1 MAEKSFAGIGRKG
14 YRRIA
19 CFKPPPREVGAFLL
33 RMQEIFDT
41 LVSLRAAKGSVAIL
55 FFRDYHVATPL
66 TMTKVM
72 SKKKIK
78 IVVLMGGPSA
88 EHEVSLHTGEQIVAH
103 LNPERYEITPAVI
116 AKNGRWMI
124 GSAQANPELVSKK
137 KSELH
142 LPMIART
149 AALHDA
155 AERGI
160 DAVFIALHGTFGEDG
175 TVQGLLDAM
184 KIPYTGSGVRASAL
198 GMHKPLSSR
207 IFHDAGFNVPAFRVV
222 RKNELAKNK
231 EKLIRNLVK
240 ELSLP
245 LAVKPSDHG
254 SSVGVTIVHQQHKL
268 FPAMREA
275 GNYSP
280 EIMVQKFI
288 AGRELTCGVIERGS
302 AMVALPP
309 VEIIP
314 KAGAFYDYASKYAD
328 RGSEH
333 LIPPPDMDKKTIK
346 MIRDAARHAHR
357 IIGCSGM
364 SRTDFI
370 LGNDGTLHILEI
382 NTIPGM
388 TATSLLPQSAVSI
401 GINFSQLLDIIINA
415 GLKKK

>member
-1 MAEKSFAGIGRKG
+1 
-14 YRRIA
+14 
-19 CFKPPPREVGAFLL
+19 
-33 RMQEIFDT
+33 
-41 LVSLRAAKGSVAIL
+41 
-55 FFRDYHVATPL
+55 
-66 TMTKVM
+66 
-72 SKKKIK
+72 
-78 IVVLMGGPSA
+78 MGGPSA
-88 EHEVSLHTGEQIVAH
+88 EHEVSLRTGEQIAAH
-103 LNPERYEITPAVI
+103 LNPEKYEITSAVI
-116 AKNGRWMI
+116 AKNGLWMI
-124 GSAQANPELVSKK
+124 GSAQANPELAGRKNSG
-137 KSELH
+137 SH
-142 LPMIART
+142 LPMIAGT
-149 AALHDA
+149 AALHNV

-198 GMHKPLSSR
+198 GMHKPLSSG
-207 IFHDAGFNVPAFRVV
+207 IFRDAGFNVPEFRVV

-231 EKLIRNLVK
+231 AKLIRDLVK
-240 ELSLP
+240 EFSLP

-254 SSVGVTIVHQQHKL
+254 SSVGVSIVRRQHKL

-275 GNYSP
+275 GSYSP
-280 EIMVQKFI
+280 EIMVQKFVT
-288 AGRELTCGVIERGS
+288 GRELTCGVIEKGS
-302 AMVALPP
+302 AVFALPP

-346 MIRDAARHAHR
+346 MIQDAACRAHR

-370 LGNDGTLHILEI
+370 LDNDGALHILET

-388 TATSLLPQSAVSI
+388 TSTSLLPQAAASI
-401 GINFSQLLDIIINA
+401 GIDFPQLLDLIISA
-415 GLKKK
+415 ALKKR